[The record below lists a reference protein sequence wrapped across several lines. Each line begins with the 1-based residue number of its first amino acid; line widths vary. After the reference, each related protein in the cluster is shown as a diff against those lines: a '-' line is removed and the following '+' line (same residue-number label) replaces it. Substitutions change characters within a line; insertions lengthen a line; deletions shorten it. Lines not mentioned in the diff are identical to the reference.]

1 MSDENNDS
9 VAVAPDTTTG
19 ETETGSDTTGNQSDD
34 LRSLIEEQNKQ
45 IGILKRE
52 LKRSS
57 KETSETPKK
66 TASESDV
73 QDRLDALALRT
84 AEITHEDDVELAKQ
98 TANKWNMAIEQ
109 IVEDEDFKS
118 KLDRQRDSRANA
130 EATTNVKGN
139 KTKGSPKQSADYW
152 VAKGVPPTREQVP
165 DRKLRAEIARAMI
178 NQETSGRRFYSD

>member
-1 MSDENNDS
+1 MENNDS
-9 VAVAPDTTTG
+9 VAVAPDTTTEEM
-19 ETETGSDTTGNQSDD
+19 ETDSDTIGNQSDD
-34 LRSLIEEQNKQ
+34 LRALIEEQNKQ

-66 TASESDV
+66 TTSESNV

-98 TANKWNMAIEQ
+98 TASKWNMAIEQ
-109 IVEDEDFKS
+109 IVEDEDFKA
-118 KLDRQRDSRANA
+118 KLERQRDSRANA
-130 EATTNVKGN
+130 EATSNVKGN

-165 DRKLRAEIARAMI
+165 DRKLRAQIAKAMI
-178 NQETSGRRFYSD
+178 QEVKTGKQFYSD